1 MKVIRAKVNFKKP
14 TVTLTTDEY
23 SSMLKEMEDM
33 RHDLALYRD
42 WHAEDQSKILDLIV
56 SRDEYEIQVAALRAQ
71 ADCAEKQVEDAAY
84 KLGDAKQT
92 IANLQEFRREL
103 GQEVDAANRTVA
115 EMATELTELKANHD
129 IASKAISK
137 LAELLVTAQQERDEA
152 RTEAAN
158 LNLELMERDAR
169 IDELERRID
178 WLENRSSDMLLP
190 SGSPFADKNLY

>member
-1 MKVIRAKVNFKKP
+1 MKVIRVKVNFKKP

-42 WHAEDQSKILDLIV
+42 WHAEDQSKILDLIA

-71 ADCAEKQVEDAAY
+71 AECAEKRAEDAAY

-92 IANLQEFRREL
+92 IANLQEFRREQ
-103 GQEVDAANRTVA
+103 GQEVDAANRTIA

-129 IASKAISK
+129 IASKAISE

-169 IDELERRID
+169 IDELERRIG
-178 WLENRSSDMLLP
+178 WLENRSSDMLLL